1 MLRAIKDLFKKLQY
15 YPILWILVA
24 IVGTIQQSLKH
35 RAVVLIFRDFEGDW
49 INKRKEIIIA
59 SPDLN
64 VESYDEIKI
73 RVENTWLPHYKILE
87 GDVIVDAGAGIG
99 NESVY
104 FSRLAKDS
112 GLVLAFEPHPSTFRC
127 LKKTISLNGIK
138 NIIPIDTALSSKD
151 EELAISNE
159 ENHLANSVRSINED
173 NSSSTNIQAQTLDS
187 ILSKNKIDRVN
198 FLKMNIEGMEY
209 EALLGSK
216 NLLSGKIDTAI
227 SCHDFMVD
235 RVENPEEYIT
245 YHDVKKLLETL
256 NHEFMKKN
264 IHFSKS
270 ETIESK
276 FYIFTKHE

>member
-1 MLRAIKDLFKKLQY
+1 MLRATKELFKKLQY

-24 IVGTIQQSLKH
+24 IVGTIQQSMKH
-35 RAVVLIFRDFEGDW
+35 RAVVLIFRDLEGDW

-64 VESYDEIKI
+64 VESYNEIKL
-73 RVENTWLPHYKILE
+73 RVDDTWLPHYKILE

-104 FSRLAKDS
+104 FSRLVKNN
-112 GLVLAFEPHPSTFRC
+112 GLVLAFEPHPATFRC

-138 NIIPIDTALSSKD
+138 NITPIDKALSSKD
-151 EELAISNE
+151 EELAISSE

-173 NSSSTNIQAQTLDS
+173 NSNSINIKAQTLDS

-209 EALLGSK
+209 QALLGSK
-216 NLLSGKIDTAI
+216 NLLSGKIATAI
-227 SCHDFMVD
+227 SCHDFMID

-245 YHDVKKLLETL
+245 YNDVKKLLETL
-256 NHEFMKKN
+256 GHEFMKKDN
-264 IHFSKS
+264 DFTKS
-270 ETIESK
+270 ETVESK
-276 FYIFTKHE
+276 FYLFTNHE

>member
-112 GLVLAFEPHPSTFRC
+112 GLVLAFEPHPATFRC

-198 FLKMNIEGMEY
+198 FLKMNIQSRIE
-209 EALLGSK
+209 
-216 NLLSGKIDTAI
+216 
-227 SCHDFMVD
+227 
-235 RVENPEEYIT
+235 
-245 YHDVKKLLETL
+245 
-256 NHEFMKKN
+256 
-264 IHFSKS
+264 SKS
-270 ETIESK
+270 ELWK
-276 FYIFTKHE
+276 FIDTMHENSYEYNLELLGGLSNEAVLILANCFFFPFGKRGVPSSILNGVG

>member
-1 MLRAIKDLFKKLQY
+1 MLRATKELFKKLQY

-24 IVGTIQQSLKH
+24 IVGTIQQSMKH
-35 RAVVLIFRDFEGDW
+35 RAVVLIFRDLEGDW

-64 VESYDEIKI
+64 VESYNEIKL
-73 RVENTWLPHYKILE
+73 RVDDTWLPHYKILE

-104 FSRLAKDS
+104 FSRLVKNN
-112 GLVLAFEPHPSTFRC
+112 GLVLALEPHPATFRC
-127 LKKTISLNGIK
+127 LKKTISLNDIK
-138 NIIPIDTALSSKD
+138 NIIPIDIALSSKD
-151 EELAISNE
+151 EELAISSE

-173 NSSSTNIQAQTLDS
+173 NSNSINIKAQTLDS

-209 EALLGSK
+209 QALLGSK
-216 NLLSGKIDTAI
+216 NLLSGKIATAI
-227 SCHDFMVD
+227 SCHDFMID

-245 YHDVKKLLETL
+245 YNDVKKLLETL
-256 NHEFMKKN
+256 GHEFMKKDTY
-264 IHFSKS
+264 FTKS
-270 ETIESK
+270 ETVESK
-276 FYIFTKHE
+276 FYLFTNHE